1 MDREA
6 WHTAVHGVAK
16 SQTRLNWTFVYLI
29 YISLTIVKKSLG
41 FQGGSEVKKIT
52 CQCRRCRWCGFNPW
66 IGKIPWRRAWQSIL
80 AWRIPIDRGAW
91 QATVHGVAD
100 TTEQLS
106 THNISG
112 QGWASSSL
120 LWGGFPKR
128 WPEQLTQWE
137 PEVPTKF
144 MMLSGTWG
152 QWKGWGD
159 LEDSPYLTVFP
170 RTSLGLN

>member
-66 IGKIPWRRAWQSIL
+66 IGKTPWRRAWQSIL

-120 LWGGFPKR
+120 QWGASLKGGLSSWPSGSQRSLPSSWCSRVHGDSEKAGETWKTALTWQCFP
-128 WPEQLTQWE
+128 
-137 PEVPTKF
+137 
-144 MMLSGTWG
+144 
-152 QWKGWGD
+152 
-159 LEDSPYLTVFP
+159 
-170 RTSLGLN
+170 GLA